1 MKLPDQ
7 MFSRML
13 ELIAMNGL
21 DQSTA
26 RSYGKRLNTIRKDMR
41 KLSADFATGKA
52 SETQYSDAYL
62 LYNFPMNL
70 VKTKVVVERLG
81 LYYPQLFSG
90 RGRIDVLDIGCGS
103 GAGIIGSYY
112 ALSDVSGI
120 KQFKFTGIDSSHRM
134 LTQAR
139 VLVQWLAATDRRVRM
154 RFLKRK
160 IEDLYSLSGK
170 KRYDLILC
178 VNLLAEIARDDK
190 SSMHFVNSV
199 LYHLARGGLFIVIEP
214 ALKKFSQR
222 LMALHDRLITNK
234 RLQILLPCLYDK
246 PCGLLQAE
254 HQNEW
259 CHQSVPWKPPGFL
272 QVVNKGI
279 NREIDVLKFSYLAIA
294 KTADR
299 LRRPRG
305 YLVISHLLKEKG
317 KKRCFICTGSGR
329 VELVRLNR
337 AANEKNAC
345 FDDIRKGVIVQVA
358 DIIRKKSNYWQVTED
373 STVEIVK

>member
-7 MFSRML
+7 IFSRML
-13 ELIAMNGL
+13 ELIAMNGFE
-21 DQSTA
+21 QSTA
-26 RSYGKRLNTIRKDMR
+26 RSYGQRLNTIRKDMK
-41 KLSADFATGKA
+41 KLSADFATGKP

-70 VKTKVVVERLG
+70 AKTKVVVERLG

-90 RGRIDVLDIGCGS
+90 WGRIDVLDIGCGS

-112 ALSDVSGI
+112 ALSDVPGI

-139 VLVQWLAATDRRVRM
+139 VLVQWLAAHDRRVQK
-154 RFLKRK
+154 RFLNKK
-160 IEDLYSLSGK
+160 IADVYSLSGRK
-170 KRYDLILC
+170 KYDLVLC
-178 VNLLAEIARDDK
+178 INSLAEIAEDDK
-190 SSMHFVNSV
+190 SAMHFVSSALHRLN
-199 LYHLARGGLFIVIEP
+199 RGGLFIVIEP
-214 ALKKFSQR
+214 ALKKFSRR
-222 LMALHDRLITNK
+222 LMVLRDRLITDK
-234 RLQILLPCLYDK
+234 RIQILLPCLYDK

-254 HQNEW
+254 NRNEW

-272 QVVNKGI
+272 QAVNKGI

-299 LRRPRG
+299 LKRPRG

-345 FDDIRKGVIVQVA
+345 FEDISKGTIVEVA
-358 DIIRKKSNYWQVTED
+358 DIARKKSNYWQVTED